1 MSMPAACSDYTSR
14 QVGDSGRVRWWAH
27 RLLDIPLPEAASA
40 AWRPVMTQVQTRMP
54 RTSELSFNRQALTS
68 SQIAV
73 CVYCLKEFHPSR
85 ITEWVDEGSGGETA
99 LCPFCDIDAVAGF
112 NGEVD
117 SAWVAEEHRKQL
129 EGK

>member
-1 MSMPAACSDYTSR
+1 
-14 QVGDSGRVRWWAH
+14 
-27 RLLDIPLPEAASA
+27 
-40 AWRPVMTQVQTRMP
+40 MTQVQTRMS
-54 RTSELSFNRQALTS
+54 RTSELSFNRQALAS

-99 LCPFCDIDAVAGF
+99 LGPFCDIDAVAGF

-117 SAWVAEEHRKQL
+117 SAWVADEHRKQL
-129 EGK
+129 EYK

>member
-1 MSMPAACSDYTSR
+1 MSIPAACSDYTSR
-14 QVGDSGRVRWWAH
+14 QVGDPGRVRRRAH
-27 RLLDIPLPEAASA
+27 RTSSFPKAASA
-40 AWRPVMTQVQTRMP
+40 AWRHVMTQVQTRMS
-54 RTSELSFNRQALTS
+54 RTSELSFNRQALAS

-117 SAWVAEEHRKQL
+117 SAWVADEHRKQL
-129 EGK
+129 EYK